1 MSGPID
7 MDNLDIGKCS
17 GYCIPFC
24 LPARVWKC
32 SLTVCLNNLYS
43 LAKEVLKRKFLVGL
57 LDNKRGSFARF
68 DHYFKWKESP
78 KYASEFG
85 CRKQLMDEKYVP
97 KHPVRKGSETWNLL
111 MEQNRFDIHLYD
123 YAKELFVQQ
132 SFIFGL

>member
-1 MSGPID
+1 MALLIWIILILVSTGNI
-7 MDNLDIGKCS
+7 IVRS
-17 GYCIPFC
+17 FC
-24 LPARVWKC
+24 LVILW
-32 SLTVCLNNLYS
+32 VCVSRSVSNQSNFV
-43 LAKEVLKRKFLVGL
+43 AKEVLKRKFLVGL

-85 CRKQLMDEKYVP
+85 CRKQLMDEKYAP